1 MASKILYSAGMSNN
15 PYNDKSLDNNV
26 ANDVRENAHTDAMAA
41 ALNIATKSANA
52 KPVHLNK
59 KPYVMSDF
67 FDEIKADYHAENN
80 RYMNRYIKKYETD
93 PNHYH
98 HFSSPVRDHRNAAL
112 LMWHTLGKYADKQA
126 CDEAFIDK
134 LFAKARKC
142 GIIAL
147 ENKFTTII
155 S

>member
-1 MASKILYSAGMSNN
+1 MYNSNMSNDTQ
-15 PYNDKSLDNNV
+15 NDKSANND
-26 ANDVRENAHTDAMAA
+26 AQNDARNNALAS
-41 ALNIATKSANA
+41 ALTIATKSANA

-59 KPYVMSDF
+59 KTYVMSDF

-112 LMWHTLGKYADKQA
+112 VMWHTLGKYADKQA
-126 CDEAFIDK
+126 CNKDFIDK
-134 LFAKARKC
+134 FFAKARKC

>member
-1 MASKILYSAGMSNN
+1 MNKNPQNTQSDKDAHKNAMAS
-15 PYNDKSLDNNV
+15 
-26 ANDVRENAHTDAMAA
+26 
-41 ALNIATKSANA
+41 ALNIASASANA

-59 KPYVMSDF
+59 KSYTLGDF
-67 FDEIKADYHAENN
+67 FDEIHADYHAENN
-80 RYMNRYIKKYETD
+80 RYINRYLKKYETD
-93 PNHYH
+93 PNHSH

-112 LMWHTLGKYADKQA
+112 LMWRTLGKYADKQA
-126 CDEAFIDK
+126 CDKSFIDK

>member
-1 MASKILYSAGMSNN
+1 MYSSDMNKN
-15 PYNDKSLDNNV
+15 PPNTSS
-26 ANDVRENAHTDAMAA
+26 ANDAHNEAHKDAMAS
-41 ALNIATKSANA
+41 ALNIATQSANA
-52 KPVHLNK
+52 KPMHLNK
-59 KPYVMSDF
+59 KSYVMVDF
-67 FDEIKADYHAENN
+67 FDEIKADYHAENS
-80 RYMNRYIKKYETD
+80 RYMSRYLKKYETD

-98 HFSSPVRDHRNAAL
+98 HFSNPVRDHRNAAL
-112 LMWHTLGKYADKQA
+112 LMWRTLGKYADKQA
-126 CDEAFIDK
+126 CNKSFIDK